1 MGGYLGIFSE
11 TPIALDLRFVKLAMS
26 FLGIENPQKTFVRV
40 METEAFLR
48 LLEWRGMNLERE
60 SASLAPFRLQP
71 QYVERIWGTPDL
83 RPWYDFVSTATPGH
97 NPVGEVWLTGDE
109 CQVASGELAGKK
121 LSEVFASQAV
131 GMLGPK
137 AAERMQGQS
146 PLLLKVIFAREKLS
160 VQVHPD
166 DRLAQKYGQ
175 PRGKTECW
183 YALAAEP
190 GAEVAAGLKP
200 GVTLDQVEKEVADG
214 TLEASLE
221 LLPIHA
227 GDMVYVDAGTVH
239 AIWPGS
245 VLLETQQN
253 CDLTY
258 RLFDY
263 GRPRELH
270 VAKAIEAT
278 RLTTAAGKVTPVKL
292 ADRTVL
298 VDREY
303 FCVERMDVAGVRGGS
318 SMLGADERAGG
329 LQYLF
334 AAAGTG
340 RIASVVPGKFEPV
353 DLGHGEL
360 AAVPASSPDWEIQDA
375 GGLELIRITPRFPD
389 LKSAAAA

>member
-1 MGGYLGIFSE
+1 MNRKSE
-11 TPIALDLRFVKLAMS
+11 S
-26 FLGIENPQKTFVRV
+26 EN
-40 METEAFLR
+40 
-48 LLEWRGMNLERE
+48 
-60 SASLAPFRLQP
+60 LAPFRLEP
-71 QYVERIWGTPDL
+71 MFVERIWGTDDL
-83 RPWYDFVSTATPGH
+83 RPWYDFISAAAPGH
-97 NPVGEVWLTGDE
+97 NPIGEVWLTGDD
-109 CQVASGELAGKK
+109 CVVQTGALAGKK
-121 LSEVFASQAV
+121 LGEVFSGYASQ
-131 GMLGPK
+131 MLGPA

-200 GVTLDQVEKEVADG
+200 GVTLAQVEEEVANG
-214 TLEASLE
+214 TLEQSLE
-221 LLPIHA
+221 ILPVAA

-270 VAKAIEAT
+270 VAKALEAT
-278 RLTTAAGKVTPVKL
+278 RLQTAAGKELPLEL
-292 ADRTVL
+292 AERTVL

-303 FCVERMDVAGVRGGS
+303 FCVEKIQVVGKRTGQSMGRELVASTAEDKLYVGGGDRGS
-318 SMLGADERAGG
+318 

-334 AAAGTG
+334 AAAGSARVAAIEAG
-340 RIASVVPGKFEPV
+340 DFEPV
-353 DLGHGEL
+353 DLPARGIL
-360 AAVPASSPDWEIQDA
+360 AIPAESPAWQIEDL
-375 GGLELIRITPRFPD
+375 GGLELIRITPRFPAEQVAG
-389 LKSAAAA
+389 AA